1 MRLIGAGVAVV
12 LAAAFMWH
20 RARGKQDAMGSFRR
34 QIDALSPESRRHIT
48 DQLRRP
54 MQQRSNEFDGQRQ
67 RDGEDGS

>member
-1 MRLIGAGVAVV
+1 MPLIGAGVVFV
-12 LAAAFMWH
+12 LAAAFIWH

-54 MQQRSNEFDGQRQ
+54 VQQQSNELDGQHQ